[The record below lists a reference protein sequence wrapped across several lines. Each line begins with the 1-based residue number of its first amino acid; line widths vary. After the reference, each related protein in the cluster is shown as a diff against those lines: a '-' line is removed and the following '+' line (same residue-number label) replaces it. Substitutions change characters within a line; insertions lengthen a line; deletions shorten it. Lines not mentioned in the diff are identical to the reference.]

1 MIAYLASDLL
11 WASKIKGVADVL
23 GLPCRPVRTMDMLE
37 ARLGDSDVRGLVV
50 DLEAPEELALA
61 MIRRA
66 KHSHAPITGEREP
79 HPNLLG
85 PRSIRVVAF
94 GPHVARE
101 RLQAA
106 RDAGADDVMPRGAFA
121 AHLEDVLLRLAGR
134 G

>member
-11 WASKIKGVADVL
+11 WASKIKGAADAL
-23 GLPCRPVRTMDMLE
+23 GLPCRPVRTMEMLE

-50 DLEAPEELALA
+50 DLEANAEIALA

-66 KHSHAPITGEREP
+66 KAGPAPITSNSAEP
-79 HPNLLG
+79 PNLLG
-85 PRSIRVVAF
+85 SAAVRVVAF
-94 GPHVARE
+94 GPHVERE